1 MTAPGIA
8 IGDAISTA
16 PYLKTGELVK
26 PVTEGMVTDDWVSL
40 LTREGARPTPEID
53 LFCQWLRGE
62 MAHFKCE
69 VEQALE
75 LRQELEL
82 KQEGA
87 QE

>member
-1 MTAPGIA
+1 
-8 IGDAISTA
+8 
-16 PYLKTGELVK
+16 
-26 PVTEGMVTDDWVSL
+26 MV
-40 LTREGARPTPEID
+40 E
-53 LFCQWLRGE
+53 GE